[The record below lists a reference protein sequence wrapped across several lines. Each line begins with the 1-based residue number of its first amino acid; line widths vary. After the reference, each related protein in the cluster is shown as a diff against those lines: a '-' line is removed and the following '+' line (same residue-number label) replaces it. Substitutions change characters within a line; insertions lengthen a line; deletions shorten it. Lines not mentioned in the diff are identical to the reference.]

1 MESIMSKFR
10 NHPVVR
16 NIVDGLTELNLL
28 NISWSKDVLVASLT
42 GECQANTAPSNVCIA
57 LHFNFDLE
65 DEEYG
70 EHVQIVTVES
80 CIKGGGTGLVSVVM
94 DCLPE
99 DMKVCVYD
107 STEGEAKSF
116 WPKMAAKYPN
126 IVRY

>member
-1 MESIMSKFR
+1 MERRMPKYR
-10 NHPVVR
+10 NHPIVR
-16 NIVDGLTELNLL
+16 NIIDGLTKLNLP
-28 NISWSKDVLVASLT
+28 NISWSKDVLIASLN
-42 GECQANTAPSNVCIA
+42 GECQANTEPNNVCIA

-65 DEEYG
+65 DKDYA
-70 EHVQIVTVES
+70 EHMQIVTVES

-107 STEGEAKSF
+107 STEGEAKAF
-116 WPKMAAKYPN
+116 WPKMAEEYPN